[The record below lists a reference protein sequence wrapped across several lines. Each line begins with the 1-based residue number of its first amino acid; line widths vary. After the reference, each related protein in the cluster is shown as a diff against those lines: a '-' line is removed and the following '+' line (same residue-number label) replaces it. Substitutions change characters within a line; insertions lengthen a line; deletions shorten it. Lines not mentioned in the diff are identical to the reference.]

1 MVTLSRDYFI
11 QKVDKSLDHFHEV
24 VAFVSNARRLKL
36 TPSVID
42 SVEEEE
48 TKAWSS
54 YRRAVINLER
64 FDLGRL
70 VKVEGLGYISNYSK
84 S

>member
-1 MVTLSRDYFI
+1 MITLSRDYFV
-11 QKVDKSLDHFHEV
+11 QKVDESLNRFHSVE
-24 VAFVSNARRLKL
+24 AFASKAKELKL
-36 TPSVID
+36 SPNAIESA
-42 SVEEEE
+42 EEEE
-48 TKAWSS
+48 MKAWSS
-54 YRRAVINLER
+54 YRLAVVNLER